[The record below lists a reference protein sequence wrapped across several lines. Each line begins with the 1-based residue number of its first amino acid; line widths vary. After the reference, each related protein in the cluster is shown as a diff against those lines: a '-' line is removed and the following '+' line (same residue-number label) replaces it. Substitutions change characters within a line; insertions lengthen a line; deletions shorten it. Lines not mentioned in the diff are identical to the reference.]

1 MLKRLYALGVEF
13 PKTIVLVSL
22 VVTVFFAL
30 QLPKLYWE
38 TDARV
43 YLPKGH
49 AAILYDE
56 KVDTLFGVKD
66 TVIVGIVNQDGSIF
80 NTESLARIKRLTE
93 KISALEGVQATRNL
107 DVASLSTATVFTG
120 NETELTTKQVMEAV
134 PQTPAEIEAMRKMVY
149 DNADLFVGNIVS
161 ADGSAAMIR
170 AKLKEGKDNRYMT
183 YFQIKGILAAESG
196 EAWGGG
202 GQWGGQSGGGDWKK
216 WQGGNA
222 APEQAP
228 GLAKPQ
234 EAKQEA
240 WQQSAPAGGD
250 WKAGNF
256 AAATDPSVSAAPGQ
270 APSPAPAIEKAK
282 GPVKDTFYLAGR
294 PVIEVSSGLYAMEDM
309 MLMIPLILVSMSLVL
324 FAIFRTLRGMV
335 LPMLVMASAIVW
347 TMGAMA
353 LFNVPL
359 YTISTMLPVILVA
372 VGIGDAVHLL
382 SSYYDVALQNPH
394 RSSREIVSETA
405 QRLGSPLVVTSVTT
419 AIGFLTL
426 LFAEMPP
433 FKVFGLFA
441 VLGVFFSWLI
451 SMTLLPAILT
461 LLKPKVGNYF
471 ARRRA
476 MRVYEEQSRLA
487 WLLARWGQFIHAK
500 PRLVLTAVG
509 VLAVIMVVGSSRLF
523 VDSSWMSDF
532 REGSEVAA
540 ATKMLNEKF
549 SGTVFLH
556 VVIEAKDKDAIK
568 DPILLRKMEAL
579 QRHVEK
585 LPNVGDTLSVVDFI
599 RNMNKAL
606 HSGDPKFDVL
616 PETKQQIA
624 EYLFLFSVSGR
635 PQQLDEVV
643 DLDYQRALVS
653 VVIKTDYTRSL
664 KAIIDEVNAFA
675 KKEFAGMDVNVNLAG
690 SANNSY
696 IWADLLI
703 SSQVSSILFSKA
715 GILIIAALIFVSL
728 VAGFYVVVPVT
739 LATLLVAGAAGYF
752 GIALDVSTALAAG
765 MAIGVGVDYTVHY
778 IYRYIEEFRRLGD
791 AAQATSAT
799 LRTVGRTI
807 VFNALVVTV
816 GFAALFFSKF
826 PPHAKL
832 GYFVAAYMVVSCV
845 VALGVLP
852 ALFAVFKP
860 KFVERRPG

>member
-1 MLKRLYALGVEF
+1 MLKKLYALGVEY
-13 PKTIVLVSL
+13 PKTVVLITL
-22 VVTVFFAL
+22 VATVFFAL
-30 QLPKLYWE
+30 QLPKLHWE

-49 AAILYDE
+49 SAILYDE
-56 KVDTLFGVKD
+56 KVDTIFGVKD
-66 TVIVGIVNQDGSIF
+66 TVVVGIVNQDGSIF
-80 NTESLARIKRLTE
+80 NAESLARIKRITD
-93 KISALEGVQATRNL
+93 KISALQGVQATRAV
-107 DVASLSTATVFTG
+107 DVASLSTATIFTG
-120 NETELTTKQVMEAV
+120 NETEIGTQPVMETV
-134 PQTPAEIEAMRKMVY
+134 PQTEAEIAAVRKMVF

-161 ADGSAAMIR
+161 ADGSSAMIR
-170 AKLKEGKDNRYMT
+170 AKLKEGISNRYEI
-183 YFQIKGILAAESG
+183 YFQVKGILAAESG
-196 EAWGGG
+196 EGWSGGP
-202 GQWGGQSGGGDWKK
+202 WGGQSGGGDWKK
-216 WQGGNA
+216 WQGGKAADTPATAENVVPPTQA
-222 APEQAP
+222 APD
-228 GLAKPQ
+228 
-234 EAKQEA
+234 
-240 WQQSAPAGGD
+240 SN
-250 WKAGNF
+250 WKAGGF
-256 AAATDPSVSAAPGQ
+256 SQPGAAQQPGGAANSAAGASSSGSGATEQ
-270 APSPAPAIEKAK
+270 KAASTAPVRDK
-282 GPVKDTFYLAGR
+282 FYLAGR

-309 MLMIPLILVSMSLVL
+309 KLMIPLVLVAMALVL

-335 LPMLVMASAIVW
+335 LPLVVMGGAIIW

-353 LFNVPL
+353 LFDVPL

-394 RSSREIVSETA
+394 RSSKEIVSEVT
-405 QRLGSPLVVTSVTT
+405 QRLGGPLVLTSVTT

-451 SMTLLPAILT
+451 SITLLPAILT

-487 WLLARWGQFIHAK
+487 WIMTRWGELIHAR
-500 PRLVLTAVG
+500 PRLVLGCFGLIA
-509 VLAVIMVVGSSRLF
+509 LIMVVGASRLF
-523 VDSSWMSDF
+523 VNSSWLSDF
-532 REGSEVAA
+532 AKDGEVAVA
-540 ATKMLNEKF
+540 NKVLNEKF

-556 VVIEAKDKDAIK
+556 VVVEASEKDAIK
-568 DPILLRKMEAL
+568 DPSLLRKIEAL

-585 LPNVGDTLSVVDFI
+585 LPNVGDSLSVVDFI
-599 RNMNKAL
+599 KNMNKSL

-616 PETKQQIA
+616 PESKEQIA

-643 DLDYQRALVS
+643 DLDYQKALVS
-653 VVIKTDYTRSL
+653 VIIKTDYTQSL
-664 KAIIDEVNAFA
+664 KAIIDDVNAFA
-675 KKEFAGMDVNVNLAG
+675 AKEFAGTNVKVNLAG

-703 SSQVSSILFSKA
+703 GSQASSILFSKV
-715 GILIIAALIFVSL
+715 GIFAIAALMFVSL
-728 VAGFYVVVPVT
+728 VAGFYIVLPVT
-739 LATLLVAGAAGYF
+739 LSTLLVAGAAGF
-752 GIALDVSTALAAG
+752 MGVALDVSTALAAG
-765 MAIGVGVDYTVHY
+765 MAIGVGVDYTIHY
-778 IYRYIEEFRRLGD
+778 IFRYIEEYRRSGD
-791 AAQATSAT
+791 ARSATTAT

-816 GFAALFFSKF
+816 GFSALFFSKF

-845 VALGVLP
+845 IALGVLP
-852 ALFAVFKP
+852 ALFATFKP
-860 KFVERRPG
+860 KFLQRRAG